1 MRARR
6 LARQPQDGDPG
17 VALGRINQRI
27 GEIHVQRH
35 QRTLLR
41 RAAAQQLRIGGA
53 FQLLHDNG
61 ANIMA
66 GGTERLPAALAQILI
81 QLEFHA
87 PAGSSGISTNR
98 SRAIS
103 EP

>member
-1 MRARR
+1 
-6 LARQPQDGDPG
+6 
-17 VALGRINQRI
+17 
-27 GEIHVQRH
+27 
-35 QRTLLR
+35 
-41 RAAAQQLRIGGA
+41 
-53 FQLLHDNG
+53 LHDDG

-66 GGTERLPAALAQILI
+66 GGAERLPAALAQILV

>member
-1 MRARR
+1 
-6 LARQPQDGDPG
+6 LHGD
-17 VALGRINQRI
+17 
-27 GEIHVQRH
+27 
-35 QRTLLR
+35 
-41 RAAAQQLRIGGA
+41 
-53 FQLLHDNG
+53 G

-66 GGTERLPAALAQILI
+66 GGAERLPTALAQVLV

>member
-1 MRARR
+1 MDCRFWD
-6 LARQPQDGDPG
+6 QW
-17 VALGRINQRI
+17 I
-27 GEIHVQRH
+27 GEIQIQRH
-35 QRTLLR
+35 QRALLR

-53 FQLLHDNG
+53 FQLLHGDR

-66 GGTERLPAALAQILI
+66 GGAEHLSAALAQILV

>member
-1 MRARR
+1 
-6 LARQPQDGDPG
+6 
-17 VALGRINQRI
+17 VAGLCQCAPTEFA
-27 GEIHVQRH
+27 EILV
-35 QRTLLR
+35 
-41 RAAAQQLRIGGA
+41 
-53 FQLLHDNG
+53 
-61 ANIMA
+61 
-66 GGTERLPAALAQILI
+66 